1 MSLFRK
7 EEEKINVQPK
17 KGICF
22 RPVTAQI
29 LITANTWLRVF
40 ECIVDGKM

>member
-7 EEEKINVQPK
+7 EEEKNVQPM

-22 RPVTAQI
+22 RLVTAQI

-40 ECIVDGKM
+40 ECIVDCKI